1 MAMVFH
7 GQSFVASLP
16 HRQTAIGGYRMTSTN
31 PASPARRNG
40 AWRRIGQVLS
50 AAALVAVLT
59 GCEDKNTFVA
69 PPPPK
74 VDVATP
80 VQRPVTRYI
89 EATGNTAP
97 IKSVDLVARVQGFLQ
112 TIDYQDGSFVKQGTQ
127 LFTIEPETYKLK
139 LEQAQAAE
147 SGAQASLRQAEAD
160 YKRQAELVQRQVISQ
175 STLDTSTSNRD
186 NAQANLLQAQ
196 ANTKLAEVNYGY
208 TKVTA
213 PFDGIVSAHM
223 VSVGELV
230 GVSSPTQLA
239 TIVAMD
245 PIYVNFTVNEQ
256 DVLRIRAE
264 AIRRGL
270 TPADMKQFPIQVGL
284 QTETGYP
291 HEGKL
296 DYVSPTLN
304 QSTGTLAVRGLV
316 PNDTR
321 VLLPGYFVRVRVP
334 FDQEKSALL
343 VPDTALGSDQGGR
356 YLLVVNGDNVVE
368 QRKVQVGPVDN
379 GLRVIESGLKPEDRV
394 VIAGLLRV
402 IPGQKIDPQ
411 VTKIEQ
417 SQASSK

>member
-1 MAMVFH
+1 
-7 GQSFVASLP
+7 
-16 HRQTAIGGYRMTSTN
+16 MTCAN
-31 PASPARRNG
+31 PASPARRNE
-40 AWRRIGQVLS
+40 AWRHVGQAL
-50 AAALVAVLT
+50 AAAMAVAALA
-59 GCEDKNTFVA
+59 GCEDKNSFVA

-74 VDVATP
+74 VDVAAP
-80 VQRPVTRYI
+80 VQRPVTRYV

-97 IKSVDLVARVQGFLQ
+97 IKNVDLVARVQGFLQ
-112 TIDYQDGSFVKQGTQ
+112 SIDYQDGAFVKQGTQ

-139 LEQAQAAE
+139 LDQARAAE
-147 SGAQASLRQAEAD
+147 AGAQASVRQAEAD
-160 YKRQAELVQRQVISQ
+160 YKRQAELVQRQAVSQ
-175 STLDTSTSNRD
+175 ATLDTSTSTRD
-186 NAQANLLQAQ
+186 NAQANLQQAE
-196 ANTKLAEVNYGY
+196 ANTKLAQVNYGY
-208 TKVTA
+208 TNVTA

-239 TIVAMD
+239 SIVAMD

-264 AIRRGL
+264 AARRGL
-270 TPADMKQFPIQVGL
+270 TAADMKQFPIQVGL
-284 QTETGYP
+284 QTEAGYP

-296 DYVSPTLN
+296 DYVAPTLT

-316 PNDTR
+316 PNDKR

-334 FDQEKSALL
+334 FTQEKDALL

-368 QRKVQVGPVDN
+368 QRKVQIGPVDN
-379 GLRVIESGLKPEDRV
+379 GLRVIESGLKPDDRV

-417 SQASSK
+417 PQASAK

>member
-1 MAMVFH
+1 
-7 GQSFVASLP
+7 
-16 HRQTAIGGYRMTSTN
+16 MTSAN
-31 PASPARRNG
+31 SAHPA
-40 AWRRIGQVLS
+40 WKHIGR
-50 AAALVAVLT
+50 ALVATAAVVALA

-80 VQRPVTRYI
+80 IQRPVARYV

-112 TIDYQDGSFVKQGTQ
+112 TIDYTDGTFVKQGTQ

-139 LEQAQAAE
+139 LDQAQAAE
-147 SGAQASLRQAEAD
+147 AGAQASLRQAEAD
-160 YKRQAELVQRQVISQ
+160 FKRQAELVQRQAVSQ
-175 STLDTSTSNRD
+175 ATLDTSTSTRD
-186 NAQANLLQAQ
+186 NAQANLQQAQ
-196 ANTKLAEVNYGY
+196 ANTRIAELNYSY
-208 TKVTA
+208 TKVSA

-230 GVSSPTQLA
+230 GVASPTQLA

-245 PIYVNFTVNEQ
+245 PIWVNFTVNEQ

-264 AIRRGL
+264 AQRRGL
-270 TPADMKQFPIQVGL
+270 TAADLKQFPIEIGL

-291 HEGKL
+291 HEGHL
-296 DYVSPTLN
+296 DYVAPTLN
-304 QSTGTLAVRGLV
+304 TSTGTLAVRGVV
-316 PNDTR
+316 PNDKR

-334 FDQEKSALL
+334 FDQDKNALL

-356 YLLVVNGDNVVE
+356 YLLVANKDNVVE
-368 QRKVQVGPVDN
+368 QRKVQTGPADN
-379 GLRVIESGLKPEDRV
+379 GLRVIESGLQPDDRV
-394 VIAGLLRV
+394 VISGLLRV

-411 VTKIEQ
+411 QTKIEQ
-417 SQASSK
+417 PQASAK